1 MIERIVFS
9 IARES
14 KGGSWRASPRHNSS
28 SRGSRASQLHVPSH
42 LTQRGARGG
51 REEARCN
58 HRRREK
64 AADDDDHL
72 SPDAGEPAPCLLLLR
87 RGSQAASQEQGRE
100 ESRGGHR
107 SLSLS
112 LVLFLS
118 CPRRNGGEMETER
131 KRERS
136 LREKRGKKSD
146 SLNGSERNFLR
157 TSPSKKKKSLGDE
170 DCCFFPSHP
179 LRARFARRHR
189 EPTVRAAPTHRPPT
203 PVPLLRR
210 LSRGETQ
217 RCEHGGRASES
228 QRRRRK
234 KSRRREK
241 KKTAT
246 SPQSRSL
253 SDRAQKAP
261 PHATP
266 GLTSHAQCN
275 LSCA

>member
-1 MIERIVFS
+1 M
-9 IARES
+9 
-14 KGGSWRASPRHNSS
+14 
-28 SRGSRASQLHVPSH
+28 
-42 LTQRGARGG
+42 
-51 REEARCN
+51 
-58 HRRREK
+58 EK
-64 AADDDDHL
+64 
-72 SPDAGEPAPCLLLLR
+72 
-87 RGSQAASQEQGRE
+87 
-100 ESRGGHR
+100 
-107 SLSLS
+107 
-112 LVLFLS
+112 
-118 CPRRNGGEMETER
+118 ER

-217 RCEHGGRASES
+217 RCKHGGRASES

-261 PHATP
+261 SHATP

-275 LSCA
+275 LSCACKHVFARQKEHARAPWSWGRRRAREPPSSSRDRFLRGPLAPFSFACSSFRRVTRETEISPTRPGKRGMRATERLRDRFF